1 MSEYIRTNRD
11 DDNGCKDNYDG
22 NFVDTD
28 DKNYQK
34 KHSNSKHLPFS
45 ATTTLQKSGQR
56 PSKVSFSVD
65 VFPVSQS
72 HS

>member
-34 KHSNSKHLPFS
+34 NIQIVNICHFWGL
-45 ATTTLQKSGQR
+45 LLCG
-56 PSKVSFSVD
+56 KVVNG
-65 VFPVSQS
+65 PRK
-72 HS
+72 